1 MKKMAYG
8 LSAMQNHL
16 TLMLKTNT
24 VLKSSITIF
33 LLMTTII
40 FKDTLELN
48 LLDKKLTEERVS
60 FFIAYVL
67 GQMQHEAAIPQL
79 IEVKPKIINQ
89 IEK

>member
-1 MKKMAYG
+1 MAYG